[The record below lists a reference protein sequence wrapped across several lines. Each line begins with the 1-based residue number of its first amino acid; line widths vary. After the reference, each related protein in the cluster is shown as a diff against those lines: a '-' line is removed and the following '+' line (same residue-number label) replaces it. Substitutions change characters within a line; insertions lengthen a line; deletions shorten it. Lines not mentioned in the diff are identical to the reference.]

1 DPLCASKDAI
11 TAAAATAHMARLLL
25 AAERPRDALLYIRR
39 LEREWPQVVCL
50 DGKTGAALVAEWLA
64 RPEIQR
70 EQALEFPLPGG
81 LVETERLPPV
91 AGTPAGQRSFEIPV
105 GGERAPFFYDVNL
118 TVSNRWQDFFAR
130 DSFGRQFWKLILDAP
145 AQPINIQFNR
155 AYACGHF

>member
-1 DPLCASKDAI
+1 YFGELADAGQLERLSANLPSPDGDWLEEEFHFDPLCASKDAI

-39 LEREWPQVVCL
+39 PERRWPQVVCL

-70 EQALEFPLPGG
+70 EQALEFPWPGG

-118 TVSNRWQDFFAR
+118 TVSNRWQD
-130 DSFGRQFWKLILDAP
+130 
-145 AQPINIQFNR
+145 
-155 AYACGHF
+155 